1 MLTPYRQLLARPGAL
16 AFALAGLLS
25 RFPTSMLNLS
35 VILLIEGTYGSW
47 EMSGRVAAIGIIA
60 WAAQSVPTARLVDRV
75 GQRKAM
81 WPLTLISVS
90 GAAIVLVTALSRGP
104 EPLLWL
110 GVVLA
115 SLSGPLGSLT
125 RARWSYLLKSDDEI
139 HTAFSLEGALDETL
153 FVLGPTL
160 VTLLATLV
168 HPAAGLILAV
178 AALLVGMSLL
188 LAQTATEPPARG
200 ADGTAGLGLK
210 VPAAVAAVS
219 LLTVGVGV
227 TFGTL
232 DITTVAFAEDVGHPA
247 LGGLVLG
254 IVSGGSFVGGLIY
267 GARRWR
273 TRLWARVVVVSLLFA
288 AGFALV
294 AQTTHLAVYAAVGFV
309 AGATIAPLLA
319 SADTVV
325 QRVVSQ
331 AQLTEGMA
339 WVRIGMG
346 AGVAFGAW
354 IAGRGIDA
362 SGHQAGLEIATW
374 AAASVALLGLA
385 TAWWIRRDTLP
396 ARPEPIE
403 EETPP
408 EEYVDGPPV
417 PPGV

>member
-1 MLTPYRQLLARPGAL
+1 MLTTYRRLLAHPGAL

-25 RFPTSMLNLS
+25 RFPTSMFNLS

-47 EMSGRVAAIGIIA
+47 EMSGRVAAVGVIA
-60 WAAQSVPTARLVDRV
+60 WAVQSVPTARLVDRV

-81 WPLTLISVS
+81 WPLTLITVL
-90 GAAIVLVTALSRGP
+90 GAAIITATALTRGP
-104 EPLLWL
+104 EALLWL
-110 GVVLA
+110 GVILG

-125 RARWSYLLKSDDEI
+125 RARWSYLLKTDDEI

-153 FVLGPTL
+153 FVLGPTA
-160 VTLLATLV
+160 VTLLATAV
-168 HPAAGLILAV
+168 HPVAGLAV
-178 AALLVGMSLL
+178 AVAGLLVGMSLL
-188 LAQTATEPPARG
+188 LSQTSTEPPARG
-200 ADGTAGLGLK
+200 PEGTSGLGLK
-210 VPAAVAAVS
+210 VPGAVTAVS
-219 LLTVGVGV
+219 LLTVGVGF

-232 DITTVAFAEDVGHPA
+232 DITTVAFAEEVGHAA

-254 IVSGGSFVGGLIY
+254 IVSAGSFVGGLLY

-273 TRLWARVVVVSLLFA
+273 TPLWGRVVVLSLLFA
-288 AGFALV
+288 LGFALV

-309 AGATIAPLLA
+309 AGLTIAPLLA

-325 QRVVSQ
+325 QRVVAQ

-354 IAGRGIDA
+354 AAGRGIDA
-362 SGHQAGLEIATW
+362 SGHHAGLEVTLW
-374 AAASVALLGLA
+374 AAASVALLALA

-396 ARPEPIE
+396 ARPSAE
-403 EETPP
+403 ELETPP
-408 EEYVDGPPV
+408 ESHVDGPPV